1 MKKLCV
7 VIFMLLTC
15 LFMTLEPL
23 SVFAVNDID
32 NNKEK
37 NLTVY
42 FFVQKLGINKPIE
55 GAEVGITKIAD
66 IEVKN
71 GNIVYKVVDKY
82 AVLKDIK
89 FDGMTVDES
98 RNAAKEFN
106 AIVEVEK
113 TGITNMSGKCMFN
126 NLESGVYLVKQLAA
140 EGKAEGYAKFE
151 PYIILV
157 PYADNYLP
165 EWNYDILS
173 EPKTVNIIEP
183 SEPSLESSEPS
194 DISEP
199 SLEFSEPSDIS
210 KYSEI
215 SHSDISVDQPSD
227 SVTTGDTSGIFVVM
241 LCVICLSAFVVVIA
255 EGADRN
261 VQ

>member
-1 MKKLCV
+1 MKKLCI

-37 NLTVY
+37 SLTVY
-42 FFVQKLGINKPIE
+42 FFVQKLGIDKPIE
-55 GAEVGITKIAD
+55 GAEVGIAKIAD

-71 GNIVYKVVDKY
+71 GNIVYTVVDKY
-82 AVLKDIK
+82 AVLKDIE
-89 FDGMTVDES
+89 FEGMTVSES
-98 RNAAKEFN
+98 KNTAKEFN
-106 AIVEVEK
+106 DIKKKKK
-113 TGITNMSGKCMFN
+113 TGITNMVGKCTFN

-157 PYADNYLP
+157 PYAYNYLP

-173 EPKTVNIIEP
+173 EPKTVNVIEQ
-183 SEPSLESSEPS
+183 SEPSLESSES
-194 DISEP
+194 SET
-199 SLEFSEPSDIS
+199 SLE
-210 KYSEI
+210 
-215 SHSDISVDQPSD
+215 
-227 SVTTGDTSGIFVVM
+227 
-241 LCVICLSAFVVVIA
+241 
-255 EGADRN
+255 
-261 VQ
+261 

>member
-1 MKKLCV
+1 M
-7 VIFMLLTC
+7 T
-15 LFMTLEPL
+15 TLEPI

-37 NLTVY
+37 SLTVY
-42 FFVQKLGINKPIE
+42 FFVQKLGIDKPIE

-66 IEVKN
+66 IDVKN

-82 AVLKDIK
+82 DVLKDIK
-89 FDGMTVDES
+89 FEGMTVEES
-98 RNAAKEFN
+98 KHTAKEFN
-106 AIVEVEK
+106 DIVEVEK
-113 TGITNMSGKCMFN
+113 TGITNTDGKCMFN

-165 EWNYDILS
+165 DWNYDILS

-183 SEPSLESSEPS
+183 SEPSLESSDMSEFS
-194 DISEP
+194 DISEA
-199 SLEFSEPSDIS
+199 SETS
-210 KYSEI
+210 Y
-215 SHSDISVDQPSD
+215 HGVSVNQPD
-227 SVTTGDTSGIFVVM
+227 DGVTTGDTSGTSVVLI
-241 LCVICLSAFVVVIA
+241 LCIICLSAFVVVIA
-255 EGADRN
+255 KGADRN
-261 VQ
+261 AQ